1 MNDWSGAADAFD
13 SHLPQFVQ
21 GVGVAIVF
29 AHLLLYV
36 AAVESPRATTSVE
49 GFLVGAATVYP
60 FAAATVYGG
69 RRLQRGDLPREH
81 YGRIRNWFLGGLVG
95 FLALNLAMIATWPAG
110 SVFNNVGWA
119 LFAAAVGGAM
129 GLGVGLM
136 EARRIW
142 QAVRA
147 DRQRQRRREI
157 EARNERL
164 ADFAESVAHDLRNPL
179 NVAAGNLEL
188 ARREPKERYF
198 ANIESAHDRMATLI
212 DQSLRL
218 ARSGREID
226 ELESVELTTFA
237 ERCWSNVPTDD
248 ARLDLGAPTTI
259 DADPERLTQLLENL
273 FRNAVEHSSESPSS
287 MSGARAGGDSDG
299 RGDDGDFY
307 RGAASAA
314 PNAGVDAGEGTG
326 AGDEAD
332 ASAADEGA
340 GSDADASAADEVSEK
355 RGVTVSV
362 GPLPDGAGFYV
373 ADDGP
378 GIPEAER
385 SKVLESGYS
394 QSDDGSGLGLAI
406 VSRIAD
412 AHGWSVE
419 ISESD
424 TGGARFEF
432 HVTEDE

>member
-13 SHLPQFVQ
+13 SRLPQFAQ
-21 GVGVAIVF
+21 GVGVAIVL

-36 AAVESPRATTSVE
+36 AAVESPGATASVE
-49 GFLVGAATVYP
+49 GFLVGAVTIYP

-110 SVFNNVGWA
+110 SVFNYVGRA
-119 LFAAAVGGAM
+119 LFAAAVGGAV
-129 GLGVGLM
+129 GLGVGLI

-157 EARNERL
+157 EARNDRL

-248 ARLDLGAPTTI
+248 SRLDLGAPATI

-287 MSGARAGGDSDG
+287 VSGARAGGDSEG
-299 RGDDGDFY
+299 RGGDFY

-314 PNAGVDAGEGTG
+314 PNAGVDAGEG
-326 AGDEAD
+326 AGSEAD
-332 ASAADEGA
+332 ASAASEGTGTGDE
-340 GSDADASAADEVSEK
+340 ADASAADEVSEK
-355 RGVTVSV
+355 PGVTVSV

-394 QSDDGSGLGLAI
+394 RSDDGSGLGLAI

-419 ISESD
+419 IGESD